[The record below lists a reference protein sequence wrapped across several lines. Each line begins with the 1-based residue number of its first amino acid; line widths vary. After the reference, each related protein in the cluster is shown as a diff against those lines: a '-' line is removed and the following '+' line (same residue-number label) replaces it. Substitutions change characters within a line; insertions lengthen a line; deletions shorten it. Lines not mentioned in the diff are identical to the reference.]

1 MDRASTSTQS
11 PAAPASASEPDFK
24 ALFESGPGLY
34 LILDPDLTIVAVSD
48 AYLNATMTKRLE
60 ILGRNVFDVFPDN
73 PEDPETTGVATLR
86 ASMERVKRDL
96 VADTVAVQK
105 YDIRRP
111 ESEGGGFEVRY
122 WSPVNSPILRPSGKL
137 EYIFNRVEDVTEFV
151 KRKERG
157 VAQELSA
164 DVLRERSTQMEFELF
179 ERAQEL
185 QKLNSE
191 LLAASKAKGVFL
203 ANMSH
208 ELRTPLSAI
217 IGFSELLLDDDGS
230 RFKPDARKSFLG
242 HINSGGQHLLGLIN

>member
-111 ESEGGGFEVRY
+111 EAEGGGFEVRY
-122 WSPVNSPILRPSGKL
+122 WSPVNSPVLGPDGKL
-137 EYIFNRVEDVTEFV
+137 LYIFNRVEDITDFM
-151 KRKERG
+151 KLKEKGSMRQQHTDDLQQR
-157 VAQELSA
+157 A
-164 DVLRERSTQMEFELF
+164 TKMEIELF
-179 ERAQEL
+179 ARSQEL
-185 QKLNSE
+185 QRINGE
-191 LLAASKAKGVFL
+191 LLAANK
-203 ANMSH
+203 
-208 ELRTPLSAI
+208 T
-217 IGFSELLLDDDGS
+217 
-230 RFKPDARKSFLG
+230 KSIFLG
-242 HINSGGQHLLGLIN
+242 NM